1 MASADAAA
9 AGAGQASNNDILA
22 ALNTI
27 GTGLAAVRAKQ
38 DEQEVALTDLRAQAS
53 LTAAATT
60 GLSARLTA
68 VESGM
73 VAKPADAKD
82 EDPEEAL
89 DYVPYFDGREENPY
103 PLRPRGVTGRPQLYP
118 LGHGDPVY
126 DHLRKKQNAAYH
138 ELGTLEP
145 YQRSGELLSTEHLGS
160 VCSEGPFDNTSPKFR
175 VSSMGTA
182 YGLGEE
188 YGIGTPPQK
197 FSERVSICQGS

>member
-22 ALNTI
+22 ALNSI
-27 GTGLAAVRAKQ
+27 NSGLAAVRAKQ
-38 DEQEVALTDLRAQAS
+38 DEQEVALTDLRSQAS

-68 VESGM
+68 VESGT
-73 VAKPADAKD
+73 VAKPADTKD

-103 PLRPRGVTGRPQLYP
+103 PLRPRGVTDRPQLYP

-145 YQRSGELLSTEHLGS
+145 ALSYFWDS
-160 VCSEGPFDNTSPKFR
+160 NFFFDDWAARENRIKKPHTGA
-175 VSSMGTA
+175 V
-182 YGLGEE
+182 
-188 YGIGTPPQK
+188 
-197 FSERVSICQGS
+197 QGGQAAVGGAVVKDLWLR